1 MADWMRRL
9 FHQRRGAVA
18 PMDRGQDWG
27 FTGQAALVVIDD
39 EYRLADIREARTP
52 RERFNAA
59 NGWLLKLARNG
70 ERAFEDVDD
79 PAIRHALDGMF
90 NRLASVTL
98 VEAGGLRDALREILV
113 PDHDPNGDRDEDAEI
128 EHLRLSR
135 TFDWPEGRAS

>member
-9 FHQRRGAVA
+9 FHQRRGSVA

-39 EYRLADIREARTP
+39 EYRLADIREACTP
-52 RERFNAA
+52 RERFTAA

-70 ERAFEDVDD
+70 ERAFEDLGD
-79 PAIRHALDGMF
+79 PAIQDALDNTF
-90 NRLASVTL
+90 DRLASMIL
-98 VEAGGLRDALREILV
+98 VEAGGLRDALREILIS
-113 PDHDPNGDRDEDAEI
+113 DHDPSGDRDEDAEV
-128 EHLRLSR
+128 EHLKLGM